1 MKRLL
6 PHEVLVNYLVD
17 DKLSHVKND
26 RVHDI
31 LVKTI
36 MYFNN
41 LIDALLGRTQGQVDA
56 MYNLVNG
63 LSWQIHELQTGTKQ
77 PTREESHERNV

>member
-1 MKRLL
+1 
-6 PHEVLVNYLVD
+6 
-17 DKLSHVKND
+17 
-26 RVHDI
+26 
-31 LVKTI
+31 